1 MRDSYSLYE
10 AKARLSAIVKQV
22 REGRR
27 VVVTLHGK
35 PVAEIRPIQPD
46 HGGIAGRMAG
56 MVERGI
62 VVPAAGSPSGLR
74 PIARRP
80 GALDRFLRD
89 RD

>member
-1 MRDSYSLYE
+1 MRDCYSLYQ
-10 AKARLSAIVKQV
+10 AKAKLSAIVKQV

-27 VVVTLHGK
+27 IIVTLHGE
-35 PVAEIRPIQPD
+35 PVAEIRPI
-46 HGGIAGRMAG
+46 HAGAGGIASRFAEL
-56 MVERGI
+56 VERGI
-62 VVPAAGSPSGLR
+62 VVPAARKPRLLR